1 MKYENGGIC
10 SQNYFDSDIQTRNA
24 EKLGALLSEVVET
37 AQEIPLKTIECAREM
52 LEEEIEERKEKLI
65 LRKQLVDTIYE
76 NKAKVMREEVSRLA
90 DENL

>member
-1 MKYENGGIC
+1 M
-10 SQNYFDSDIQTRNA
+10 NYFDSDIQTRNA
-24 EKLGALLSEVVET
+24 EKLGALLSEVVEA

-52 LEEEIEERKEKLI
+52 LEEEIEELEERKEKLI

-76 NKAKVMREEVSRLA
+76 NKAKAMREEASRLA

>member
-1 MKYENGGIC
+1 M
-10 SQNYFDSDIQTRNA
+10 NYFDSDIQTRNA
-24 EKLGALLSEVVET
+24 EKLGDLLSEVVET

-52 LEEEIEERKEKLI
+52 LEEEIEELEERKEKLI

-76 NKAKVMREEVSRLA
+76 NKAKAMREEVSRLA

>member
-1 MKYENGGIC
+1 M
-10 SQNYFDSDIQTRNA
+10 NYFDSDIQTRNA

-52 LEEEIEERKEKLI
+52 LEEEIEELEERKEKLI
-65 LRKQLVDTIYE
+65 LKKQLIDTIYK
-76 NKAKVMREEVSRLA
+76 NKVKAMREQLSRLA

>member
-1 MKYENGGIC
+1 M
-10 SQNYFDSDIQTRNA
+10 NYFDSDIQTRNA

-52 LEEEIEERKEKLI
+52 LEEEIEELEERKEKLI
-65 LRKQLVDTIYE
+65 LKKQLIDTIYK
-76 NKAKVMREEVSRLA
+76 NKVKAMREEVSRLA